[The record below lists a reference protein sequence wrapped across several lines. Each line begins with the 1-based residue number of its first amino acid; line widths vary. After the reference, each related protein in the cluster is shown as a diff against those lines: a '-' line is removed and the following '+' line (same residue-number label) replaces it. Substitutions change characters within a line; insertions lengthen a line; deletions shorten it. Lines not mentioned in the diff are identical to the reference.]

1 MYLNYRGG
9 SVIVNGSSVSSD
21 DRIKFNEKNIENGL
35 EIIRKLSPEKYIKRL
50 PYQEDVQEA
59 GFIAQE
65 VIQIPDLSFAVIE
78 GEKEYIEG
86 DPNTKYHNLNYN
98 SIFTYGIAG
107 IKELD
112 NIVSTQQATI
122 TALEERIKALEHS
135 LNK

>member
-1 MYLNYRGG
+1 MRRPRLRGD
-9 SVIVNGSSVSSD
+9 SW
-21 DRIKFNEKNIENGL
+21 RT
-35 EIIRKLSPEKYIKRL
+35 
-50 PYQEDVQEA
+50 

-122 TALEERIKALEHS
+122 TALEERIMALEQS
-135 LNK
+135 ANK